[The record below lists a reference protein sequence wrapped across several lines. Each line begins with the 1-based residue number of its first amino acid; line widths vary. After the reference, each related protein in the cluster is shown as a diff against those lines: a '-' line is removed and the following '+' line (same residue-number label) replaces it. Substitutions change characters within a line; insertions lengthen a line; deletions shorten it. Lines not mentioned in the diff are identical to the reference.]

1 MSSTDPASM
10 SLIETGWT
18 LSVGDGAW
26 ARTSIAGSTN
36 VN

>member
-1 MSSTDPASM
+1 MTEPASR

-18 LSVGDGAW
+18 LSVGEADAAAW
-26 ARTSIAGSTN
+26 TCTVGNAK